1 MRSLTSASRVDEA
14 GRSIGTYT
22 WGGGEEEAFDSA
34 RTALLVIELF
44 ADADLPPETKAALL
58 PQMVLPDPDAALSRC
73 GADRFWEM
81 LSGVV
86 WEAYGLDVTGE
97 RIGSRASEERAFD
110 WGEDAGRISASLRM
124 AYGFDWAAD
133 AGRTPF
139 MEVCGMLGA
148 LLEADGAATPFAQ
161 AVRYRL
167 GKPPERTRHNAEQV
181 RAWNAA
187 RDHFA
192 LGSGADCGAAG
203 TDTRN
208 ERAADM
214 FASLK
219 RAAEN
224 GR

>member
-1 MRSLTSASRVDEA
+1 MRASLTRTGRVDEA
-14 GRSIGTYT
+14 GRSIGTYG
-22 WGGGEEEAFDSA
+22 WDGGEEEAYDSA

-44 ADADLPPETKAALL
+44 ADGDLDAGQKASLL
-58 PQMVLPDPDAALSRC
+58 PLMVLPDPDGALARC

-97 RIGSRASEERAFD
+97 RADSRASEERAFD
-110 WGEDAGRISASLRM
+110 WGEDADRISASLRM

-133 AGRTPF
+133 SGRTPF

-167 GKPPERTRHNAEQV
+167 GKPPERTRHNAEHV

-192 LGSGADCGAAG
+192 LGSADCGAAG